1 MNCEIKGRITAD
13 LGKRTGVKDGKDW
26 EYHEYIVTEM
36 FQYGKNMKFSIFSS
50 DGPIST
56 PLSIGDDVTV
66 KFNVVAR
73 EHQGKWYND
82 VRAWS
87 VQVTGHQQ

>member
-1 MNCEIKGRITAD
+1 
-13 LGKRTGVKDGKDW
+13 
-26 EYHEYIVTEM
+26 
-36 FQYGKNMKFSIFSS
+36 MKFSIFSS